1 MKLKKK
7 KVIKKY
13 LLIIILICINTY
25 VIINYIGKRITPV
38 INDLVIKTVN
48 KNVYSF
54 IFNTFSKDVMT
65 SVDVND
71 ILYFTMNK
79 DGDIIAVDYRFDK
92 AYQVLSD
99 SLNTLF
105 INVNDNMKMD
115 SVYYDGHKEMF
126 FVPLGIIS
134 KNVLLSNM
142 GSKIPCKVVYLNDIQ
157 MGFKTK
163 VSNYGINN
171 VLVEL
176 YVVIETKNN
185 LINPIGTVEFGDKRE
200 IVVASKVIMGSVP
213 GIYGGQIEKSS
224 AIVSS

>member
-1 MKLKKK
+1 MKLRRK
-7 KVIKKY
+7 KVIRKY
-13 LLIIILICINTY
+13 LLVIILICINTY
-25 VIINYIGKRITPV
+25 LIINYIGKKITPV
-38 INDLVIKTVN
+38 INDLVVKTVN
-48 KNVYSF
+48 KSMYAY
-54 IFNTFSKDVMT
+54 IFNTFNKEVMT

-105 INVNDNMKMD
+105 INVNNMKMD
-115 SVYYDGHKEMF
+115 SVYYDGHRKMF

-134 KNVLLSNM
+134 NNVLLSNM
-142 GSKIPCKVVYLNDIQ
+142 GSKIPCKVVYLTDVQ

-200 IVVASKVIMGSVP
+200 VVVASKVIMGNVP